1 MAVLLDETTRKQTAR
16 EVCLLLNEAIGEL
29 VIPLRLHALTEN
41 LPEGPVDI
49 QYLSVRHAV
58 LQGTIIAVYRLKE
71 TRSGFI
77 EGWLMTDAELRAL
90 GFAPVEEFIGVDK
103 WSHFETV
110 RHQYAGHASASKA
123 SKSQPAR
130 LIAPAILGKAMRETG
145 LKNLKAF
152 LLRVVEQL
160 APGVERVRD
169 EITKRYP
176 EAETF
181 DPVELGLVASSGTA
195 GWECHWSV
203 FDEQ

>member
-49 QYLSVRHAV
+49 QYLSAVRHAV

-123 SKSQPAR
+123 SKSQQPGSLHLPYSAR
-130 LIAPAILGKAMRETG
+130 RC
-145 LKNLKAF
+145 
-152 LLRVVEQL
+152 
-160 APGVERVRD
+160 ERQDSR
-169 EITKRYP
+169 T
-176 EAETF
+176 
-181 DPVELGLVASSGTA
+181 
-195 GWECHWSV
+195 
-203 FDEQ
+203 

>member
-1 MAVLLDETTRKQTAR
+1 
-16 EVCLLLNEAIGEL
+16 
-29 VIPLRLHALTEN
+29 
-41 LPEGPVDI
+41 
-49 QYLSVRHAV
+49 
-58 LQGTIIAVYRLKE
+58 
-71 TRSGFI
+71 
-77 EGWLMTDAELRAL
+77 
-90 GFAPVEEFIGVDK
+90 
-103 WSHFETV
+103 
-110 RHQYAGHASASKA
+110 
-123 SKSQPAR
+123 
-130 LIAPAILGKAMRETG
+130 MRETG

>member
-1 MAVLLDETTRKQTAR
+1 MLVALAEATRRQAAR
-16 EVCLLLNEAIGEL
+16 EACLLLNEAIREL

-41 LPEGPVDI
+41 IPDGPVDI
-49 QYLSVRHAV
+49 QYLSAVRHAA
-58 LQGTIIAVYRLKE
+58 LQGIIIAVYRLKE

-77 EGWLMTDAELRAL
+77 EGWLLTDAELRAL

-103 WSHFETV
+103 WGYFETV
-110 RHQYAGHASASKA
+110 RHQYAGHATASKA

-130 LIAPAILGKAMRETG
+130 LIGPAILGKAIRETG
-145 LKNLKAF
+145 LKNLKSF
-152 LLRVVEQL
+152 LRRVADQL

-181 DPVELGLVASSGTA
+181 VKVTYPTEFEKGRDAER
-195 GWECHWSV
+195 
-203 FDEQ
+203 